1 MVEPWKRAG
10 TVDHGRTLAG
20 AGTVDHGRTLEEGR
34 DCRSWENPVRGQ
46 KL

>member
-1 MVEPWKRAG
+1 MGETWQGAG

-34 DCRSWENPVRGQ
+34 DCRSW
-46 KL
+46 